1 MDIDSQ
7 LHHLLNTRFGF
18 DSFRGSQLDII
29 RHITQGS
36 DAMVI
41 MPTGA
46 GKSLCYQLPA
56 IARQGVTIVVSPL
69 LALMKDQ
76 VDSLCAM
83 GIRATCIN
91 SSVSPKERHER
102 MMAVIAGQYELLYV
116 APERFSPDFI
126 QKIKRAPIKLF
137 AIDEAHCLSQWGHD
151 FRPDYLRL
159 GKVREA
165 LNNVTTVALTATA
178 TPKVQDDIA
187 QVLGINTAHRF
198 ITGFD
203 RDNLYLR
210 VQRAS
215 RNADKIQ
222 AIINHLTQHTGC
234 TLIYCATRK
243 SVERVTLALRERGA
257 DAAMYHAG
265 LELTER
271 EAVQDGFMSDQYP
284 IVVATNA

>member
-1 MDIDSQ
+1 MDIDTQ
-7 LHHLLNTRFGF
+7 LHKTLKNRFGF
-18 DSFRGSQLDII
+18 DSFRGAQLDIV
-29 RHITQGS
+29 RHIVQGN
-36 DAMVI
+36 DAMII

-56 IARQGVTIVVSPL
+56 LVRKGVTIVVSPL

-76 VDSLCAM
+76 VDSLCAL

-91 SSVSPKERHER
+91 SSISPTERYER
-102 MMAVIAGQYELLYV
+102 MIGVIAGHYELLYV

-126 QKIKRAPIKLF
+126 QKIKRAPIRLL

-165 LNNVTTVALTATA
+165 LNNVPTIALTATA
-178 TPKVQDDIA
+178 TPKVQQDIA
-187 QVLGINTAHRF
+187 NVLGIESARTF
-198 ITGFD
+198 VTGFD
-203 RDNLYLR
+203 RDNLHLR
-210 VQRAS
+210 VQRVG

-222 AIINHLTQHTGC
+222 AIINHLQAHHGS

-243 SVERVTLALRERGA
+243 SVERVTLVCVGLCLALLILVASRIPP
-257 DAAMYHAG
+257 G
-265 LELTER
+265 LSWLEKY
-271 EAVQDGFMSDQYP
+271 G
-284 IVVATNA
+284 